1 MSSLKRK
8 RIPITTFRNDIE
20 VHTQKKDG
28 TWSFVRKS
36 LNDVPFAAVYNAINK
51 TMRISAYG
59 LTSVRMYNIIDTL
72 KPSEMSE
79 KTFLNNLL
87 SNLKRK
93 YHKLVQK
100 GWALLGDTRYTSTAL
115 VDRIIRTVEETIEEL
130 EMLHELYDFLDQS
143 NETVARK
150 PFKMIR
156 KKEMN
161 MPLLKL

>member
-8 RIPITTFRNDIE
+8 RIPTTTFRNDIE

-28 TWSFVRKS
+28 TWSFVRQS

-51 TMRISAYG
+51 TMRMSAYG
-59 LTSVRMYNIIDTL
+59 LTSVRMYHIIDTL

-79 KTFLNNLL
+79 ETFLNMLL
-87 SNLKRK
+87 SNLKQK
-93 YHKLVQK
+93 YQKLVQR

-115 VDRIIRTVEETIEEL
+115 VNRIIRTIEKTNEDL
-130 EMLHELYDFLDQS
+130 EMIHELYDFLDQS

-161 MPLLKL
+161 IPLLKL